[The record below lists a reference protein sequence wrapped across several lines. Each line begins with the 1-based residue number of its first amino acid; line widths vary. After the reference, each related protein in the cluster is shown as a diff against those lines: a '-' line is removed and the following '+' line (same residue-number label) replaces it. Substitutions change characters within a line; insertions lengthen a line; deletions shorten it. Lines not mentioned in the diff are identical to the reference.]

1 MIGLINPAW
10 KNKLI
15 NCTATTFQR
24 PETMG
29 FACALPF
36 GFLLLLTGWSFF
48 LLKGGPSSF
57 AQQGIR
63 R

>member
-48 LLKGGPSSF
+48 LL
-57 AQQGIR
+57 
-63 R
+63 